1 MSEINTGGVLRTNRY
16 HVTFAAPVYLRDDAL
31 TSALNDNST
40 STPLDRIS
48 LRCESVQLPGVT
60 MATIDG
66 APPRMGYG
74 AAESMPYGTVFDD
87 ITLSFIV
94 DAKSEVHRFFY
105 KWVNTIVNFHS
116 QGQSKLR
123 ESLGPVRGMKT
134 YEVGYKKNFTT
145 DLTITVYDGVNT
157 RTVENGQ
164 NVYLVQGKRVM
175 EVKVYNAFPK
185 LLPSLDMSWGS
196 NDEIVRLQI
205 PFSYTDFE
213 VQYPQ
218 EVAAPAATTPIA

>member
-1 MSEINTGGVLRTNRY
+1 MFNIKGFMSEINTGGVLRTNRY
-16 HVTFAAPVYLRDDAL
+16 HVTFAAPAYLRDDAL
-31 TSALNDNST
+31 TSTLNDQNT

-74 AAESMPYGTVFDD
+74 PIESMPYGTVFDD

-105 KWVNTIVNFHS
+105 KWVNSIVNFHA
-116 QGQSKLR
+116 QGQTKLR
-123 ESLGPVRGMKT
+123 ESLGPVKGMKT

-145 DLTITVYDGVNT
+145 DLTITVYDGVNSKT
-157 RTVENGQ
+157 QENGQ
-164 NVYLVQGKRVM
+164 NVFLVQGKRVM

-185 LLPSLDMSWGS
+185 LLPSLDLSWGS
-196 NDEIVRLQI
+196 NDEIVRLQM

-213 VQYPQ
+213 VNYPQ
-218 EVAAPAATTPIA
+218 ETNT